1 MTPDLRHAIEAV
13 RRDGSSR
20 RVHCPAHEDRRA
32 SLSVGQGEIG
42 QVLLHCHAGCAT
54 REVLIA
60 AGLTMADL
68 YARIDGDRE
77 QIVAT
82 YDYTDEQG
90 TLLYQVCRLSP
101 KGFRQRRPDGA
112 GAWIWN
118 VERTR
123 RVLFGLPELRGQTL
137 AYIVEGEKDVL
148 SLRTIRASRDDQ
160 CRRRGQVAGGL
171 HRAAARGRREY
182 PPSFCPTMT
191 SPAALTR
198 SPLHGPVMRLD

>member
-1 MTPDLRHAIEAV
+1 VTPDLRHAIEAV
-13 RRDGSSR
+13 RHDGGSR
-20 RVHCPAHEDRRA
+20 RVHCPAHEDRHA
-32 SLSVGQGEIG
+32 SLSVGRGEIG

-54 REVLIA
+54 PDVLIA

-68 YARIDGDRE
+68 YARVDGDRE

-82 YDYTDEQG
+82 YDYTDERG

-123 RVLFGLPELRGQTL
+123 RVLFGLPQLRGQTL

-148 SLRTIRASRDDQ
+148 ALRRIELPATTN
-160 CRRRGQVAGGL
+160 AGGAGKWREDYTDQL
-171 HRAAARGRREY
+171 RAAGVS